1 MSLCE
6 QKMEICWINIDK
18 LNKKEIIIYVKMNK
32 IYEKLKDNITK

>member
-1 MSLCE
+1 M
-6 QKMEICWINIDK
+6 NIDK